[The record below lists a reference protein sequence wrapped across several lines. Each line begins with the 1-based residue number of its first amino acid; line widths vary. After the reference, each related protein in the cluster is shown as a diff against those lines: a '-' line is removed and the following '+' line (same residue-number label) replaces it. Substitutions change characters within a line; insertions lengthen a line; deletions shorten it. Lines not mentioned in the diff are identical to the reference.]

1 MMLEGK
7 MVVNLEGI
15 VTRRRHEGS
24 FQGTRDIQ
32 FLDLC
37 IDYMGAFN
45 VWKIIGLHSY
55 NKGAFLYL

>member
-1 MMLEGK
+1 MMLEDK

-45 VWKIIGLHSY
+45 V
-55 NKGAFLYL
+55 